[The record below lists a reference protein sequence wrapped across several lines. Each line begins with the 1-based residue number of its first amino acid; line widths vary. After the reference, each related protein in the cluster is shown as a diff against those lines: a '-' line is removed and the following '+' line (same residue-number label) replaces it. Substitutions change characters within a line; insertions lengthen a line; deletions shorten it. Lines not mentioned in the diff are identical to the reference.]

1 MEKGQVVVGK
11 VSMAKMLE
19 EKQHFSVMTKH
30 HCKVKIHL
38 KKDTLSPT
46 NKLAATKITNLVAA

>member
-1 MEKGQVVVGK
+1 MVGRI
-11 VSMAKMLE
+11 SIAKMLE

-46 NKLAATKITNLVAA
+46 NKLATTKIINLVAA